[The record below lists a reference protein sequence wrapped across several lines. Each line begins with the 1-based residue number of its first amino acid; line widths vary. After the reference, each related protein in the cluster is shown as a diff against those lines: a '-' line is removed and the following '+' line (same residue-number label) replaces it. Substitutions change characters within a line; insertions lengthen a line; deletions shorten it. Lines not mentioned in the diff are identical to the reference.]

1 METTSFCPV
10 EINLNLNYGSNNDF
24 DTCEDSPEVPGS
36 TITVAEGAIWRS
48 LRLAAMS
55 SVSRI
60 LWGKAVAREKLV
72 NLLARPSLKKV
83 GISIMKRQ

>member
-1 METTSFCPV
+1 MLGC
-10 EINLNLNYGSNNDF
+10 
-24 DTCEDSPEVPGS
+24 

-60 LWGKAVAREKLV
+60 LWGKTVAREKLV
-72 NLLARPSLKKV
+72 NLLAKPTLKV
-83 GISIMKRQ
+83 GVNILKRK